1 MEQQQTR
8 ETKTEAFTKI
18 VKEYTPLLFTVCY
31 RLVHDYQEAENLVQ
45 ETFLTAYKAI
55 DRFQGTQI
63 RPWLIRI
70 AVNKS
75 KDFLKSALH
84 TTTEPVEDD
93 MLETTAASPP
103 IYKELE
109 ETEGYERLKM
119 ACANLPPPYNEVAL
133 LRFVEEKSYEEI
145 ARILQK
151 PLKTVQTQGY
161 RAREKLKQ
169 HLQDIKE
176 KEEWS

>member
-63 RPWLIRI
+63 KPWLMRI

-75 KDFLKSALH
+75 KDFLKSSLH
-84 TTTEPVEDD
+84 TTTEPVEDET
-93 MLETTAASPP
+93 LETAASSPP
-103 IYKELE
+103 VYTLLE
-109 ETEGYERLKM
+109 ENEGYERLKE
-119 ACANLPPPYNEVAL
+119 ACSNLPPPYNQVAI

-169 HLQDIKE
+169 VLQDYQE
-176 KEEWS
+176 KEERL